1 MTEHPASDGGHVSL
15 EADSRLDAGLTVR
28 AATMADLA
36 VVVELRLALLR
47 EHAQNPIYRRLRP
60 DAPAR
65 ASRLFASQLRCSSEV
80 LFLAESDGVAVGV
93 LRCVAS
99 AGLPLLFPARHGYI
113 SSVYVVPSARRHGV
127 LRALFTSAIGWCRE
141 RGLRE
146 ARLHNAVENETA
158 NAVWDALGFQVV
170 EHLRVCHLS

>member
-1 MTEHPASDGGHVSL
+1 VIEHPASGQHQSL
-15 EADSRLDAGLTVR
+15 EADARLDAGLTVR
-28 AATMADLA
+28 QATMADLA
-36 VVVELRLALLR
+36 IVVELRLALLR
-47 EHAQNPIYRRLRP
+47 EHSENPIYRRLRP

-65 ASRLFASQLRCSSEV
+65 ASRLFAAQLRSSNEV
-80 LFLAESDGVAVGV
+80 IFLAESDGIPVGI

-127 LRALFTSAIGWCRE
+127 LRALFTAAIDWCRA

-146 ARLHNAVENETA
+146 ARLHNAAENETA

-170 EHLRVCHLS
+170 EHLRVCHLR

>member
-1 MTEHPASDGGHVSL
+1 MIEHPASDQQQSL
-15 EADSRLDAGLTVR
+15 EADARLDAGLTVR
-28 AATMADLA
+28 QATMADLA
-36 VVVELRLALLR
+36 VVVDLRLALLH
-47 EHAQNPIYRRLRP
+47 EHSGNPIYRRLRP

-65 ASRLFASQLRCSSEV
+65 ARRRFAAQLRSPNEV
-80 LFLAESDGVAVGV
+80 IFLAESDGTPVGI

-99 AGLPLLFPARHGYI
+99 AGLPLLFPSRHGYI

-127 LRALFTSAIGWCRE
+127 LRTLFTAAIGWCRA

-146 ARLHNAVENETA
+146 ARLHNAAENETA
-158 NAVWDALGFQVV
+158 NAVWDALGFRVV

>member
-1 MTEHPASDGGHVSL
+1 VIEHPASDQHQSR
-15 EADSRLDAGLTVR
+15 EADARLDAGLAVRQATV
-28 AATMADLA
+28 ADLA
-36 VVVELRLALLR
+36 IVVELRLALLR
-47 EHAQNPIYRRLRP
+47 EHSENPIYHRLRP

-65 ASRLFASQLRCSSEV
+65 ASRLFAAQLRSSNEV
-80 LFLAESDGVAVGV
+80 IFLAESDRTPVGI

-127 LRALFTSAIGWCRE
+127 LRALFTAAIDWCRA

-146 ARLHNAVENETA
+146 ARLHNAAENETA

-170 EHLRVCHLS
+170 EHLRVCHLR

>member
-1 MTEHPASDGGHVSL
+1 MEHPARDGQLSL
-15 EADSRLDAGLTVR
+15 ETDARLDAGVTVR

-65 ASRLFASQLRCSSEV
+65 ASRLFAAQLRCEREV
-80 LFLAESDGVAVGV
+80 TFLAESNGEAVGV

-99 AGLPLLFPARHGYI
+99 AGLPLLFPAKHGYI

-127 LRALFTSAIGWCRE
+127 LRALFSSAIAWCRE

-146 ARLHNAVENETA
+146 ARLHNTVENETA
-158 NAVWDALGFQVV
+158 NAVWDALGFRVV

>member
-1 MTEHPASDGGHVSL
+1 VIEHPASDLQQSL
-15 EADSRLDAGLTVR
+15 EADARLDAGLTVR
-28 AATMADLA
+28 PATMADLA

-47 EHAQNPIYRRLRP
+47 EHSKNPIYRRLRP

-65 ASRLFASQLRCSSEV
+65 ASRLFAAQLRSSNEV
-80 LFLAESDGVAVGV
+80 IFLAESNGIPVGV

-99 AGLPLLFPARHGYI
+99 AGLPLLLPARHGYI
-113 SSVYVVPSARRHGV
+113 SSVYVVPTARRHGV
-127 LRALFTSAIGWCRE
+127 LRALFTAAIGWCRA

>member
-1 MTEHPASDGGHVSL
+1 MIDHPARDQRESL
-15 EADSRLDAGLTVR
+15 EADDRLDAGLAVR
-28 AATMADLA
+28 QATMADLA

-47 EHAQNPIYRRLRP
+47 EHSANPIYRRLRP

-65 ASRLFASQLRCSSEV
+65 ASRLFAAQLRCPTEV
-80 LFLAESDGVAVGV
+80 IFLAESDGVAVGV

-127 LRALFTSAIGWCRE
+127 LRALFTAAIGWCRE

-158 NAVWDALGFQVV
+158 NAVWDALGFRVV
-170 EHLRVCHLS
+170 EHLRVCHLR